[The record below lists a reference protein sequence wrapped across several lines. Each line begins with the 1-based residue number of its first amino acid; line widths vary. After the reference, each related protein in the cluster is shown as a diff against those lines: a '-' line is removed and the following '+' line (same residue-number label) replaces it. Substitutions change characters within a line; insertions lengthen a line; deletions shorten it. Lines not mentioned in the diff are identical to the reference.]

1 MAGSLV
7 LGSFKLPVHN
17 VSGRILRTD
26 IKRYKMLKFKY
37 AAITR
42 YFSTSTSDKSMLS
55 TDNFADRH
63 IGPRKN
69 DQKKMLKLLGFEDL
83 NSLTNAAVPKNIRQN
98 KRRKVYMSDKVHPQT
113 LAVVSTRAIPLG
125 LEVFIGDVFEMD
137 FSNRDVSAVIF
148 QYPDTNGAI
157 YNFENLVADAQAYGV
172 CNTLICIIKTMTICA
187 TDLLA
192 LTFLKPPG
200 EFGVDIA
207 VGTSQRLGVPLGY
220 GGPHAGFFAC
230 KIPLMRLM
238 PGRMIGVTRDA
249 NGNEAYRLALQ
260 TREQHIRRD
269 KATSNI
275 CTAQALLANMSAM
288 YAVYHGPNGLKRIAN
303 CIHTAALTLA
313 NGLADAGHTIE
324 NDKFFDTIKVGI
336 ALDETV
342 REKDINDLF
351 WIFNCKTTFEK
362 VSSLMGLSKNQ
373 LPPGDLRETDVKR
386 SSDFLTHP
394 IFNTYHSEAQLVRYM
409 KILENKDFS
418 LVHSMIPLGSCT
430 MKLNST
436 TEMMPCSFP
445 NFTELHPFAPP
456 EQALGYRQLFEEL
469 ENDLCEITGYDKI
482 SFQPNSGAQGE
493 YAGLRAIMSYLDA
506 REEGH
511 RNVCLI
517 PTSAHGTNPAS
528 AQMAGMK
535 VEPVN
540 VDKDGSID
548 FSDLENKVSNA
559 LIINKFKSHLA
570 CLMITYPSTNGV
582 FEENVKDI
590 CSMVHEAGGQV
601 YLDGANMNA
610 QVGLCRPGDIGS
622 DVSHLNLHKTFCI
635 PHGGGGPGMGP
646 IGVKKHLEPYLP
658 SHPIIDPMSLMKKK
672 ARSFGVVSAAPYG
685 SAAILPI
692 SWAYVKD
699 MRDFKKS
706 AGIEATDIAKR
717 LQDYGFH
724 APTMSWP
731 VAGSLMI
738 EPTESED
745 KEELDRFCDAML
757 MIRQEIRDI
766 EEGRMDPER
775 NPLRL
780 APHPIAVISS
790 SDWDRPYT
798 REQAAFP
805 ALFVKPENKL
815 WPSVGRIDDTYGD
828 RNIVCTCPPMESYS
842 SNFINE

>member
-1 MAGSLV
+1 MV
-7 LGSFKLPVHN
+7 IVSFCE
-17 VSGRILRTD
+17 
-26 IKRYKMLKFKY
+26 
-37 AAITR
+37 
-42 YFSTSTSDKSMLS
+42 
-55 TDNFADRH
+55 
-63 IGPRKN
+63 
-69 DQKKMLKLLGFEDL
+69 KLLQSSKIASKPF
-83 NSLTNAAVPKNIRQN
+83 
-98 KRRKVYMSDKVHPQT
+98 
-113 LAVVSTRAIPLG
+113 
-125 LEVFIGDVFEMD
+125 
-137 FSNRDVSAVIF
+137 
-148 QYPDTNGAI
+148 
-157 YNFENLVADAQAYGV
+157 
-172 CNTLICIIKTMTICA
+172 LI
-187 TDLLA
+187 
-192 LTFLKPPG
+192 
-200 EFGVDIA
+200 E
-207 VGTSQRLGVPLGY
+207 
-220 GGPHAGFFAC
+220 
-230 KIPLMRLM
+230 
-238 PGRMIGVTRDA
+238 
-249 NGNEAYRLALQ
+249 E
-260 TREQHIRRD
+260 
-269 KATSNI
+269 
-275 CTAQALLANMSAM
+275 
-288 YAVYHGPNGLKRIAN
+288 
-303 CIHTAALTLA
+303 
-313 NGLADAGHTIE
+313 
-324 NDKFFDTIKVGI
+324 VGI

-386 SSDFLTHP
+386 SSHFLTHP

-548 FSDLENKVSNA
+548 FSDLENK
-559 LIINKFKSHLA
+559 INKFKSHLA

-692 SWAYVKD
+692 SWAYVKMMGPIGLREATQVLFRGSKGLVAHEFILD

-706 AGIEATDIAKR
+706 AGIEATDVAKR

-745 KEELDRFCDAML
+745 KDELDRFCDAML